1 MEIGRGRVIIFPF
14 EGGIIPSRR
23 MNFIMRLQNGI
34 HPRATDRAAVF
45 LMV

>member
-1 MEIGRGRVIIFPF
+1 METGRGLVIIFPF
-14 EGGIIPSRR
+14 EGGLIPSRR

-34 HPRATDRAAVF
+34 HPHAVDRASVI